1 MDNVEQAKTKCPVCS
16 TAGISILEINDSLP
30 ADLKSYFKPFPSQLE
45 TFFANAQFQYV
56 GMVEKLEFK
65 EQVVNKL
72 NYKIGKLKELL
83 LQAKDE
89 INLMNEIRLE
99 NENLRKTN
107 YQLRQQI
114 RKMGSSNRER
124 RPVTIDLTNL
134 SGDSNG
140 SDISHNSLSR
150 HPSSVSS
157 TSSGRDFNNKRQNPK
172 SGDYHSFVAKIQKFS
187 TLKKLPDSQP
197 KSQSQHQHHQ
207 QKQKPQTPHLPM
219 NVNDVPEGRHFDPFQ
234 AESTAA
240 NVNTATNLSSHHR
253 VIPNLH
259 NKSTGSNN
267 YSNGSLGHSIHNI
280 RSNSISNSSR
290 SNGLGDHS
298 GGRVLTPTATSLG
311 LFKSSS
317 SSNHRN
323 RNGIGKPT
331 GGTIHGKYRVPSTI
345 NSRISKSP
353 STGMM
358 MATNTSGR
366 NATATGVG
374 GSRGGGSSRHRLT
387 GFRSISLRPPQITN
401 RNGSM
406 TGIRGLL
413 ADSAGVLGSRA
424 LSGSRVGKNRASGRQ
439 SSYFK
444 G

>member
-16 TAGISILEINDSLP
+16 TTGISILEINDGLP

-65 EQVVNKL
+65 EQVVRKL
-72 NYKIGKLKELL
+72 NYKISKLKELL

-107 YQLRQQI
+107 SQLRQQI
-114 RKMGSSNRER
+114 RRMGSSNRER
-124 RPVTIDLTNL
+124 RPVTIDLTDL

-140 SDISHNSLSR
+140 SDISQSSLPHHS
-150 HPSSVSS
+150 SSVSS
-157 TSSGRDFNNKRQNPK
+157 TSSSRDFNNKRQNLK
-172 SGDYHSFVAKIQKFS
+172 SGDYQSFVAKIQKFS
-187 TLKKLPDSQP
+187 TLKKLPDSQAQ
-197 KSQSQHQHHQ
+197 SQSQHQHHQ
-207 QKQKPQTPHLPM
+207 QKQTQQTPHLPM
-219 NVNDVPEGRHFDPFQ
+219 STNGGLEGRHFNSFQ
-234 AESTAA
+234 AESTTA
-240 NVNTATNLSSHHR
+240 NAKGSPNLSSHHR

-259 NKSTGSNN
+259 NNNTGS
-267 YSNGSLGHSIHNI
+267 SNSDNSSLGHSIHNI
-280 RSNSISNSSR
+280 RSNSISNNSR
-290 SNGLGDHS
+290 SNGIGDH
-298 GGRVLTPTATSLG
+298 GGRVVTPTASSLG
-311 LFKSSS
+311 LFKSS
-317 SSNHRN
+317 HYRN
-323 RNGIGKPT
+323 SNGIGKST
-331 GGTIHGKYRVPSTI
+331 GGNIHGKYRVPSTI

-358 MATNTSGR
+358 MATTTGGR
-366 NATATGVG
+366 TEG
-374 GSRGGGSSRHRLT
+374 GGGGGGSGRPKPT

-401 RNGSM
+401 RNGASG
-406 TGIRGLL
+406 TRGLL

-424 LSGSRVGKNRASGRQ
+424 LPGSRIGNNKASGRQ

-444 G
+444 S